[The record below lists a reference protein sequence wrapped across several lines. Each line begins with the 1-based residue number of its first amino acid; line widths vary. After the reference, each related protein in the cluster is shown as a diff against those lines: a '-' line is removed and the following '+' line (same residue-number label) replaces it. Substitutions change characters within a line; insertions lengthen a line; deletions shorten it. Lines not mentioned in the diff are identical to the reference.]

1 MLRKT
6 KDNQFN
12 YDHVEKLDK
21 KNHDKAY
28 EFCEGY
34 KSFISTCKTERE
46 CVSYIIEEAKKNG
59 YKDFY
64 DTKVL
69 SLKAGDK
76 YYYNDRNKAVV
87 LFTIGNKPLSDGI
100 NFLVAHIDSPRID
113 LKANPIYETDELCYF
128 KTHYYGGIKK
138 YQWPTVPLSMHGRI
152 FREDGTYLDINVGEK
167 TGDTQFIIT
176 DLLPHLER
184 NDHGDKKISEAIK
197 GEDLN
202 ILLGSIPFIDK
213 DDKEKT
219 DLVKKNI
226 LQILNKTYGITE
238 KDFVRAEIEFVPATK
253 PTDIGFDRSLIAGYG
268 QDDRVCSYPQLIAE
282 LNYKGEGKTS
292 VTVFTDKEEIG
303 SEGNTGMVSNFLFDM
318 IEDLADIANL
328 KARDIY
334 RKSICFSSDVT
345 SAYDP
350 TFSDVFESRNSSY
363 LNRGV
368 AVMKY
373 TGSRGKSGSNDT
385 SAETMAY
392 VIKLLDDNDVIWQ
405 TGELGKV
412 DIGGGGTI
420 SMYMSQRNVDT
431 VDIGVPVLS
440 MHSPYEVTAKLDIY
454 HTYLGYSALLNTKE

>member
-12 YDHVEKLDK
+12 YDHVEKLDS

-34 KSFISTCKTERE
+34 KDFISTCKTERE
-46 CVSYIIEEAKKNG
+46 CVSYIIEVAKKNG

-64 DTKVL
+64 ANKVT
-69 SLKAGDK
+69 SFNKGDK

-87 LFTIGNKPLSDGI
+87 LFTVGEKALSDGI

-152 FREDGTYLDINVGEK
+152 FKEDGSYIDVNIGEK
-167 TGDTQFIIT
+167 DGDTQFIIT

-213 DDKEKT
+213 DNKEET
-219 DLVKKNI
+219 NLVKKNI

-282 LNYKGEGKTS
+282 LNYKGDGKTS

-318 IEDLADIANL
+318 LEDMAEISQV
-328 KARDIY
+328 KVRDVY

-373 TGSRGKSGSNDT
+373 TGSRGKSSSNDT

-392 VIKLLDDNDVIWQ
+392 VIKILDDNNVVWQ

-420 SMYMSQRNVDT
+420 SKYMSQRNIDT

-440 MHSPYEVTAKLDIY
+440 MHSPYEITAKLDIY
-454 HTYLGYSALLNTKE
+454 HTYLGYAALLNTKA

>member
-1 MLRKT
+1 MLRKSN
-6 KDNQFN
+6 DNEFN
-12 YDHVEKLDK
+12 YDHIEKLDS
-21 KNHDKAY
+21 KNHNKAY
-28 EFCEGY
+28 DFCEEY
-34 KSFISTCKTERE
+34 KKFITKCKTERE
-46 CVSYIIEEAKKNG
+46 CVSYIIEEAEKKG

-64 DTKVL
+64 KNKPT
-69 SLKAGDK
+69 SLKQGEK

-87 LFTIGNKPLSDGI
+87 LFTIGNKKIAEGI
-100 NFLVAHIDSPRID
+100 NFLVAHIDSPRLD
-113 LKANPIYETDELCYF
+113 LKANPIYESDEICYF

-138 YQWPTVPLSMHGRI
+138 YQWPTIPLSMHGKI
-152 FREDGTYLDINVGEK
+152 FKDDGSFIDVNIGEN
-167 TGDTQFIIT
+167 DDDMQFIIT

-213 DDKEKT
+213 NDKEGAL
-219 DLVKKNI
+219 LVKKNI
-226 LQILNKTYGITE
+226 LSILNKTYGITE
-238 KDFVRAEIEFVPATK
+238 KDFVRAEIEFVPALK
-253 PTDIGFDRSLIAGYG
+253 ARDIGFDRSLIAGYG

-282 LNYKGEGKTS
+282 FLYDGNNKTS
-292 VTVFTDKEEIG
+292 MTVFTDKEEIG
-303 SEGNTGMVSNFLFDM
+303 SEGNTGMVSNFLFDL
-318 IEDLADIANL
+318 IEDICDIENI
-328 KARDIY
+328 KPRDAY
-334 RKSICFSSDVT
+334 RNSICFSSDVT

-350 TFSDVFESRNSSY
+350 TFSDVFEKRNASF

-392 VIKLLDDNDVIWQ
+392 VIKILDDNDVIWQ

-420 SMYMSQRNVDT
+420 SKYMSQRNIDT

-440 MHSPYEVTAKLDIY
+440 MHSPYEVTSKLDIY
-454 HTYLGYSALLNTKE
+454 HTFLAYSALLNSRN